1 MDYSQFH
8 PVEQDE
14 MKSCVLPILF
24 KCFDSKPIGT
34 DFVKMGLFKDAVLA
48 VKVDGNIVT
57 FALPFNGPMLLLQ
70 EYLTKEERNG
80 KQCLRHYNKTD
91 SIIYNFETNDD
102 NTELVMSFYTKEF
115 KLF

>member
-1 MDYSQFH
+1 MDYNQFH
-8 PVEQDE
+8 PVEQAE
-14 MKSCVLPILF
+14 MQSCVMPILF

-34 DFVKMGLFKDAVLA
+34 DFVKMGLFKEQVLA
-48 VKVDGNIVT
+48 VKVDGNIAT
-57 FALPFNGPMLLLQ
+57 FALPFNGPMGLLR

-91 SIIYNFETNDD
+91 SIIYNFEVNDD